1 MTTAFGTIVAAI
13 KTALEASPAVS
24 AQVDRARLRPVPES
38 QETAV
43 SIRLESAAADRF
55 AILNGPT
62 DWDTT
67 ILIECYARSAGATQT
82 ADEAVDALLG
92 SVWAK
97 LAADT
102 SLGGLVMDL
111 NPVSLEYDFDGK
123 ADDMACVTLGLRVLH
138 RTNNPSLE

>member
-1 MTTAFGTIVAAI
+1 MTTAFGAIVAGI

-24 AQVDRARLRPVPES
+24 TMVERARLNTVPEQ

-43 SIRLESAAADRF
+43 VIRLESAQAERF

-67 ILIECYARSAGATQT
+67 IAIECYARSAGATQS
-82 ADEAVDALLG
+82 ADAAVDALLAA
-92 SVWAK
+92 VWAK

-111 NPVSLEYDFDGK
+111 NPLSLVYDFDGA
-123 ADDMACVTLGLRVLH
+123 ADNLACVTLALLVKH

>member
-1 MTTAFGTIVAAI
+1 MTTAFGTIVAGI
-13 KTALEASPAVS
+13 KSALDASPAVS
-24 AQVDRARLRPVPES
+24 SMVERARLDAVPEQ

-43 SIRLESAAADRF
+43 VIRLESAQAERF

-67 ILIECYARSAGATQT
+67 IAIECYARSAGASQS
-82 ADEAVDALLG
+82 ADAAVDSLLA
-92 SVWAK
+92 SVWAR

-102 SLGGLVMDL
+102 SLGNLVMDL

-123 ADDMACVTLGLRVLH
+123 ADDMACVTLALLVKH

>member
-1 MTTAFGTIVAAI
+1 MTAFGTIVAAI
-13 KTALEASPAVS
+13 KTALVANPAVS
-24 AQVDRARLRPVPES
+24 AQVDRARLRAVPEDR
-38 QETAV
+38 ETAV
-43 SIRLESAAADRF
+43 AIRLDSATPDRF

-67 ILIECYARSAGATQT
+67 IYVECYARSAGATQT

-92 SVWAK
+92 AVWAR
-97 LAADT
+97 LTADT

-111 NPVSLEYDFDGK
+111 RPVSLEYDFDGK
-123 ADDMACVTLGLRVLH
+123 ADDLACVTLGLGVLH